1 MENLTAYSMQIYT
14 KGGVRKRFVVF
25 ARNKYD
31 ALAVSVREVRNIKN
45 VDFDTLKVIKK
56 VSQSAEKYGKESILG
71 KQFLKGE

>member
-14 KGGVRKRFVVF
+14 KCGVRKRFVVL

-31 ALAVSVREVRNIKN
+31 ALAVATSEMKYVTN
-45 VDFDTLKVIKK
+45 VDLETLKVIKK
-56 VSQSAEKYGKESILG
+56 VSQSAERYGKTSILG